1 MSALGRLMN
10 TGFAGKVFPS
20 TLMFRS
26 SFSVVDALKWA
37 LKTLASSTC

>member
-1 MSALGRLMN
+1 MVMSALEQLMN

-26 SFSVVDALKWA
+26 SFSVVDALRWA
-37 LKTLASSTC
+37 LKTLTP